1 MSTVPLQAMPLPV
14 SLAFGAAGAALVLL
28 GVRDVWRALRYRYRR
43 PTQINRLDDR
53 SGRVTV
59 SGVARRADDA
69 LTAPLSGRN
78 CLGYAWR
85 TAEFRTMRSLD
96 GSIDNWGERGAS
108 GRDAVP
114 FVVEDGT
121 GSVLVDPTNAELRL
135 AEEWVR
141 DPVDAPDLPDEDPSA
156 RDLIED
162 LLGIRTH
169 SVRYYESRLDEGET
183 VTVRGR
189 VAPDAESFAARRI
202 ALSISGSD
210 TLVEDATPGA
220 ASGRSLRTAAMSLG
234 SGLFVLAAVAV
245 FVLLA

>member
-1 MSTVPLQAMPLPV
+1 MPLPV
-14 SLAFGAAGAALVLL
+14 ALAFGAAGAALVLL

-43 PTQINRLDDR
+43 PTPINGLDDR

-59 SGVARRADDA
+59 SGVARPADDV
-69 LTAPLSGRN
+69 LDAPLSGRE
-78 CLGYAWR
+78 CLAYAWR

-96 GSIDNWGERGAS
+96 GSIDNWGQRGRS

-121 GSVLVDPTNAELRL
+121 GSVLVDPTDAELRL

-141 DPVDAPDLPDEDPSA
+141 DPVDVPTHRDDPSY
-156 RDLIED
+156 RDLVED

-189 VAPDAESFAARRI
+189 VAPDDDSFAARRI

-220 ASGRSLRTAAMSLG
+220 ASGRSLRAAAMSLG

-245 FVLLA
+245 FVLVS